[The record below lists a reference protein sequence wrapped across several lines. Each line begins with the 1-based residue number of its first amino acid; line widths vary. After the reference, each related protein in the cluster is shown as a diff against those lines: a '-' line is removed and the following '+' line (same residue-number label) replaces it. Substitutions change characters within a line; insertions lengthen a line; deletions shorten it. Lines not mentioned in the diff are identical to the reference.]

1 MWYRGHFSLRISEI
15 TLDKYVKIGQA
26 DLKAFLGGIPMKN
39 YPKQIKNTLCT
50 VIRNM
55 AKHPEDFCRCPEK
68 DFTRNRKLPLEKVLA
83 LLVKMGGHS
92 LRNEMLDC
100 LDFKEM
106 PASVSALVQQRSKIL
121 PEAMEY
127 LFREFTNR
135 GHEPKT
141 YKEYRL
147 LAVDGSDLQFTANP
161 NDPLSYF
168 PGANGQ
174 KPYSI
179 LHMNALY
186 DLNSNLYLDA
196 VVQKRR
202 AANENAALVSM
213 VDRSEIHGPVIL
225 TADRGYESY
234 NTLEHIA
241 RKGWKYVIRLRES
254 KGIVSALSLPN
265 GDFDMPVQLFL
276 TRKQGKKLKEL
287 QKDYP
292 GQYRFLPIN
301 VNFDYLP
308 WGTDGFYPFSFRIVR
323 FKISEDSTETLIT
336 NLDSDSFS
344 ADELKRLYHLRWSIE
359 TSFRQLKYTIGLSL
373 FQSKKVEYI
382 TQEIFARLTMYN
394 FCELIT
400 SHVVIQNKR
409 RKYVYQTNFAAAVHI
424 CRQFLR
430 GAVSPPKV
438 EALIEQQVIPI
449 RPGRSTPRKTK
460 NIKFNSFFYRI
471 A

>member
-1 MWYRGHFSLRISEI
+1 
-15 TLDKYVKIGQA
+15 
-26 DLKAFLGGIPMKN
+26 MKN
-39 YPKQIKNTLCT
+39 YPKHINNTLRS
-50 VIRNM
+50 VIREM

-68 DFTRNRKLPLEKVLA
+68 DFTRNRKLPFEKLLT

-92 LRNEMLDC
+92 LRDEMLDC
-100 LDFKEM
+100 LDFKAT
-106 PASVSALVQQRSKIL
+106 PATVSALVQQRCKLL
-121 PEAMEY
+121 PEALEY
-127 LFREFTNR
+127 LFREFTDR
-135 GHEPKT
+135 CHKPKL
-141 YKEYRL
+141 YKGYRL

-168 PGANGQ
+168 PGVNGQ
-174 KPYSI
+174 KPYSF
-179 LHMNALY
+179 LHLNALY

-213 VDRSEIHGPVIL
+213 VDRSEISGPVIL

-234 NTLEHIA
+234 NTLEHI
-241 RKGWKYVIRLRES
+241 RKKGWHFLIRLRES
-254 KGIVSALSLPN
+254 KGIISSLSLPE

-276 TRKQGKKLKEL
+276 TRKQTKKLKEL
-287 QKDYP
+287 QKEFP
-292 GQYRFLPIN
+292 GKYRFLPTN
-301 VNFDYLP
+301 ANFDYLP
-308 WGTDGFYPFSFRIVR
+308 WGTDGLYPFSFRIVR

-336 NLDSDSFS
+336 NLDKDSFP
-344 ADELKRLYHLRWSIE
+344 AEELKRLYHLRWDIE
-359 TSFRQLKYTIGLSL
+359 TSFRHLKYTIGLSL

-400 SHVVIQNKR
+400 SHVIIQNKR
-409 RKYVYQTNFAAAVHI
+409 RKYVYQTNFTAAVHI

-438 EALIEQQVIPI
+438 EALIEQQVVPI
-449 RPGRSTPRKTK
+449 RPGRSTPRKAK
-460 NIKFNSFFYRI
+460 NIKFNGFLYRI

>member
-1 MWYRGHFSLRISEI
+1 MRISEI

>member
-1 MWYRGHFSLRISEI
+1 
-15 TLDKYVKIGQA
+15 
-26 DLKAFLGGIPMKN
+26 MKN
-39 YPKQIKNTLCT
+39 YPKHIKNALHS
-50 VIRNM
+50 VIRDM
-55 AKHPEDFCRCPEK
+55 ATHPEDFCRCPGK
-68 DFTRNRKLPLEKVLA
+68 DFTRDRKLPFKKLLT
-83 LLVKMGGHS
+83 LLVTMGGHS
-92 LRNEMLDC
+92 LRDEMLDC
-100 LDFKEM
+100 LGSKGS
-106 PASVSALVQQRSKIL
+106 PVSVSALVQRRSKLL
-121 PEAMEY
+121 PEALEY
-127 LFREFTNR
+127 LFHEFTSRCHN
-135 GHEPKT
+135 PKL
-141 YKEYRL
+141 YKGYRL

-168 PGANGQ
+168 PGVNGQ
-174 KPYSI
+174 KPYSF
-179 LHMNALY
+179 LHLNALY
-186 DLNSNLYLDA
+186 DLGSNLYLDA

-213 VDRSEIHGPVIL
+213 VDRSEISGPVIL

-241 RKGWKYVIRLRES
+241 RKGWKYLIRLRES
-254 KGIVSALSLPN
+254 KGIISSLSLPE

-276 TRKQGKKLKEL
+276 TRKQNKKLKDL
-287 QKDYP
+287 QKEYP
-292 GQYRFLPIN
+292 GKYRFLPTN
-301 VNFDYLP
+301 VNLDYFP
-308 WGTDGFYPFSFRIVR
+308 WGSEGFYPISFRIVR

-336 NLDSDSFS
+336 NLDRDSFP
-344 ADELKRLYHLRWSIE
+344 AEELKHLYHLRWGIE

-409 RKYVYQTNFAAAVHI
+409 RKYVYQTNFTAAVHI

-438 EALIEQQVIPI
+438 EALIAQQVVPI
-449 RPGRSTPRKTK
+449 RPGRSTPRRTK
-460 NIKFNSFFYRI
+460 NIKFNGFFYRI

>member
-1 MWYRGHFSLRISEI
+1 
-15 TLDKYVKIGQA
+15 
-26 DLKAFLGGIPMKN
+26 MKN
-39 YPKQIKNTLCT
+39 YPKRIKNTLHS
-50 VIRNM
+50 VIRDM
-55 AKHPEDFCRCPEK
+55 AKHPEIFCRCPEK
-68 DFTRNRKLPLEKVLA
+68 DFTRNRKLPLEKVLT

-92 LRNEMLDC
+92 LRDEMLDC
-100 LDFKEM
+100 IDFEEM
-106 PASVSALVQQRSKIL
+106 PATVSALVQQRNKLL
-121 PEAMEY
+121 PEALEY

-135 GHEPKT
+135 CHNPKT
-141 YKEYRL
+141 YKGYRL

-174 KPYSI
+174 KPYSF
-179 LHMNALY
+179 LHLNALY
-186 DLNSNLYLDA
+186 DLSSNLYLDA

-213 VDRSEIHGPVIL
+213 VDRSGIGEPVII

-234 NTLEHIA
+234 NTLEHIVQ
-241 RKGWKYVIRLRES
+241 KGWKYLIRLRES
-254 KGIVSALSLPN
+254 KGIISSLSLPKR
-265 GDFDMPVQLFL
+265 DFDMPVQLFL
-276 TRKQGKKLKEL
+276 TRKQTKELKEL
-287 QKDYP
+287 QKEFP
-292 GQYRFLPIN
+292 GMYRFLPIN

-323 FKISEDSTETLIT
+323 FKISEDSPETLIT
-336 NLDSDSFS
+336 NLDRNSFPVE
-344 ADELKRLYHLRWSIE
+344 ELKHLYHLRWGIE

-409 RKYVYQTNFAAAVHI
+409 RKYVYQTNFTAAVHI

-430 GAVSPPKV
+430 GDVSPPKV
-438 EALIEQQVIPI
+438 EALIEQQVVPI
-449 RPGRSTPRKTK
+449 RPGRSTPRKAK
-460 NIKFNSFFYRI
+460 NIKFNGFFYRI

>member
-1 MWYRGHFSLRISEI
+1 
-15 TLDKYVKIGQA
+15 
-26 DLKAFLGGIPMKN
+26 MKN
-39 YPKQIKNTLCT
+39 YPKHINNTLRS
-50 VIRNM
+50 VIREM
-55 AKHPEDFCRCPEK
+55 AKHPEDFCHRPGK
-68 DFTRNRKLPLEKVLA
+68 DFTRDRKLPFEKLLT

-92 LRNEMLDC
+92 LRDEMLDC
-100 LDFKEM
+100 LDFEDM
-106 PASVSALVQQRSKIL
+106 PATVSALVQQRCKLL
-121 PEAMEY
+121 PEALEY
-127 LFREFTNR
+127 LFREFTDR
-135 GHEPKT
+135 CHKPKL
-141 YKEYRL
+141 YKGYRL

-168 PGANGQ
+168 PGVNGQ
-174 KPYSI
+174 KPYSF
-179 LHMNALY
+179 LHLNALY

-213 VDRSEIHGPVIL
+213 VDRSEISGPVIL

-234 NTLEHIA
+234 NTLEHI
-241 RKGWKYVIRLRES
+241 RKKGWHFLIRLRES
-254 KGIVSALSLPN
+254 KGIISSLSLPE

-276 TRKQGKKLKEL
+276 TRKQTKKLKEL
-287 QKDYP
+287 QKEFP
-292 GQYRFLPIN
+292 GKYRFLPTN
-301 VNFDYLP
+301 ANFDYLP
-308 WGTDGFYPFSFRIVR
+308 WGMDGLYPFSFRIVR

-336 NLDSDSFS
+336 NLDKDSFP
-344 ADELKRLYHLRWSIE
+344 AEELKRLYHLRWDIE
-359 TSFRQLKYTIGLSL
+359 TSFRHLKYTIGLSL

-400 SHVVIQNKR
+400 SHVIIQNKR

-438 EALIEQQVIPI
+438 EALIEQQVVPI
-449 RPGRSTPRKTK
+449 RPGRSTPRKAK
-460 NIKFNSFFYRI
+460 NIKFNGFLYRI

>member
-1 MWYRGHFSLRISEI
+1 
-15 TLDKYVKIGQA
+15 
-26 DLKAFLGGIPMKN
+26 MKN
-39 YPKQIKNTLCT
+39 YPKHINNTLRS
-50 VIRNM
+50 VIREM

-68 DFTRNRKLPLEKVLA
+68 DFTRNRKLPFEKLLT

-92 LRNEMLDC
+92 LRDEMLDC
-100 LDFKEM
+100 LDFKAT
-106 PASVSALVQQRSKIL
+106 PATVSALVQQRCKLL
-121 PEAMEY
+121 PEALEY
-127 LFREFTNR
+127 LFREFTDR
-135 GHEPKT
+135 CHKPKL
-141 YKEYRL
+141 YKGYRL

-168 PGANGQ
+168 PGVNGQ
-174 KPYSI
+174 KPYSF
-179 LHMNALY
+179 LHLNALY

-213 VDRSEIHGPVIL
+213 VDRSEISGPVIL

-234 NTLEHIA
+234 NTLEHI
-241 RKGWKYVIRLRES
+241 RKKGWHFLIRLRES
-254 KGIVSALSLPN
+254 NGIISSLSLPE

-276 TRKQGKKLKEL
+276 TRKQTKKLKEL
-287 QKDYP
+287 QKEFP
-292 GQYRFLPIN
+292 GKYRFLPTN
-301 VNFDYLP
+301 ANFDYLP
-308 WGTDGFYPFSFRIVR
+308 WGTDGLYPFSFRIVR

-336 NLDSDSFS
+336 NLDKDSFP
-344 ADELKRLYHLRWSIE
+344 AEELKRLYHLRWDIE
-359 TSFRQLKYTIGLSL
+359 TSFRHLKYTIGLSL

-400 SHVVIQNKR
+400 SHVVIQKKR
-409 RKYVYQTNFAAAVHI
+409 GKHVYQTNFTAAVHI

-438 EALIEQQVIPI
+438 EALIEQQVVPI
-449 RPGRSTPRKTK
+449 RPGRSTPRKAK
-460 NIKFNSFFYRI
+460 NIKFNGFLYRI

>member
-1 MWYRGHFSLRISEI
+1 
-15 TLDKYVKIGQA
+15 
-26 DLKAFLGGIPMKN
+26 
-39 YPKQIKNTLCT
+39 
-50 VIRNM
+50 M
-55 AKHPEDFCRCPEK
+55 AKHPEDFCCSPGK
-68 DFTRNRKLPLEKVLA
+68 DFTRDRKLPFEMLLT
-83 LLVKMGGHS
+83 LLVKMGGRS
-92 LRNEMLDC
+92 LRDEMLDC
-100 LDFKEM
+100 IDFEEM
-106 PASVSALVQQRSKIL
+106 PATVSALVQQRNKLL
-121 PEAMEY
+121 PEALEY

-135 GHEPKT
+135 SHNPKT
-141 YKEYRL
+141 YKGYRL

-168 PGANGQ
+168 PGVNGQ
-174 KPYSI
+174 KPYSF
-179 LHMNALY
+179 LHLNALY
-186 DLNSNLYLDA
+186 DLSSNLYLDA

-213 VDRSEIHGPVIL
+213 VDRSGIDEPVII

-241 RKGWKYVIRLRES
+241 RKGWKYLIRLRES
-254 KGIVSALSLPN
+254 KGIISSLSLPE

-276 TRKQGKKLKEL
+276 TRKQTKKLKEL
-287 QKDYP
+287 QKEFP
-292 GQYRFLPIN
+292 GMYRFLPIN

-323 FKISEDSTETLIT
+323 FKISEGSTETLIT
-336 NLDSDSFS
+336 NLDRNSFP
-344 ADELKRLYHLRWSIE
+344 AEELKHLYHLRWGIE

-382 TQEIFARLTMYN
+382 TQEVFARLTMYN

-409 RKYVYQTNFAAAVHI
+409 RKYVYQTNFTAAVHI

-430 GAVSPPKV
+430 GDIAPPKV
-438 EALIEQQVIPI
+438 ADLISSNLVPI
-449 RPGRSTPRKTK
+449 RPGRSTPRKAK
-460 NIKFNSFFYRI
+460 NIKFNGFFYRV

>member
-1 MWYRGHFSLRISEI
+1 
-15 TLDKYVKIGQA
+15 
-26 DLKAFLGGIPMKN
+26 MKN
-39 YPKQIKNTLCT
+39 YPKQIKNTLYS
-50 VIRNM
+50 VIRDM
-55 AKHPEDFCRCPEK
+55 AKHPENFCRSPGK
-68 DFTRNRKLPLEKVLA
+68 DFTRNRKLPFKNLLT

-92 LRNEMLDC
+92 LRDEMLDC
-100 LDFKEM
+100 LEFKEL
-106 PASVSALVQQRSKIL
+106 PASVSALVQQRSKLL
-121 PEAMEY
+121 PEALEY

-135 GHEPKT
+135 CHKPKL

-168 PGANGQ
+168 PGVNGQ
-174 KPYSI
+174 KPYSF
-179 LHMNALY
+179 LHLNTLY

-213 VDRSEIHGPVIL
+213 VDRSQIRDPVIL

-234 NTLEHIA
+234 NTLEHIS
-241 RKGWKYVIRLRES
+241 RKGWKYLIRLRET
-254 KGIVSALSLPN
+254 KGIISALSLPD
-265 GDFDMPVQLFL
+265 GDFDMPVQLYL
-276 TRKQGKKLKEL
+276 SRKQDKKLREL
-287 QKDYP
+287 QKQYP
-292 GQYRFLPIN
+292 GIYRFLPTN
-301 VNFDYLP
+301 VNLDYFP
-308 WGTDGFYPFSFRIVR
+308 WGSGGFFPVSFRIVR
-323 FKISEDSTETLIT
+323 FKISDDSWETLIT
-336 NLDSDSFS
+336 NLDKDSFS
-344 ADELKRLYHLRWSIE
+344 SDELKQLYRLRWGIE

-400 SHVVIQNKR
+400 SHVVIQNKS
-409 RKYVYQTNFAAAVHI
+409 RKYVYQTNFTAAVHI

-430 GAVSPPKV
+430 GSVAPPKV
-438 EALIEQQVIPI
+438 ADLIKSQVVPI
-449 RPGRSTPRKTK
+449 RPGRSTPRRTK
-460 NIKFNSFFYRI
+460 NIKFNGFFYRI

>member
-1 MWYRGHFSLRISEI
+1 
-15 TLDKYVKIGQA
+15 
-26 DLKAFLGGIPMKN
+26 MKN
-39 YPKQIKNTLCT
+39 YPKRIKNTLHS
-50 VIRNM
+50 VIRDM
-55 AKHPEDFCRCPEK
+55 AKHPENFCRCPEK
-68 DFTRNRKLPLEKVLA
+68 DFTRNRKLPLEKVLT

-92 LRNEMLDC
+92 LRDEMLDC
-100 LDFKEM
+100 IDFEEM
-106 PASVSALVQQRSKIL
+106 PATVSALVQQRNKLL
-121 PEAMEY
+121 PEALDY

-135 GHEPKT
+135 CHDPKT
-141 YKEYRL
+141 YKGYRL

-174 KPYSI
+174 KPYSF
-179 LHMNALY
+179 LHLNALY
-186 DLNSNLYLDA
+186 DLSSNLYLDA

-213 VDRSEIHGPVIL
+213 VDRSGIDEPVII

-241 RKGWKYVIRLRES
+241 RKGWKYLIRLRES
-254 KGIVSALSLPN
+254 KGILSSLSLPE

-276 TRKQGKKLKEL
+276 TRKQTKKLKEL
-287 QKDYP
+287 QKEFP
-292 GQYRFLPIN
+292 GMYRFLPIH

-323 FKISEDSTETLIT
+323 FKISDGSTETLIT
-336 NLDSDSFS
+336 NLDRNSFP
-344 ADELKRLYHLRWSIE
+344 AEELKHLYHLRWGIE

-400 SHVVIQNKR
+400 SHVVIQKKR
-409 RKYVYQTNFAAAVHI
+409 RKYVYQTNFTAAVHI

-430 GAVSPPKV
+430 GDIAPPKV
-438 EALIEQQVIPI
+438 ADLISSNLVPI
-449 RPGRSTPRKTK
+449 RPGRSTPRKAK
-460 NIKFNSFFYRI
+460 NIKFNGFFYRV

>member
-1 MWYRGHFSLRISEI
+1 
-15 TLDKYVKIGQA
+15 
-26 DLKAFLGGIPMKN
+26 MKN
-39 YPKQIKNTLCT
+39 YPKHINNTLRS
-50 VIRNM
+50 VIREM

-68 DFTRNRKLPLEKVLA
+68 DFTRNRKLPFEKLLT

-92 LRNEMLDC
+92 LRDEMLDC
-100 LDFKEM
+100 LDFKAT
-106 PASVSALVQQRSKIL
+106 PATVSALVQQRCKLL
-121 PEAMEY
+121 PEALEY
-127 LFREFTNR
+127 LFREFTDR
-135 GHEPKT
+135 CHKPKL
-141 YKEYRL
+141 YKGYRL

-168 PGANGQ
+168 PGVNGQ
-174 KPYSI
+174 KPYSF
-179 LHMNALY
+179 LHLNALY

-213 VDRSEIHGPVIL
+213 VDRSEISGPVIL

-234 NTLEHIA
+234 NTLEHI
-241 RKGWKYVIRLRES
+241 RKKGWHFLIRLRES
-254 KGIVSALSLPN
+254 KGIISSLSLPE

-276 TRKQGKKLKEL
+276 TRKQNKKLKEL
-287 QKDYP
+287 QKEFP
-292 GQYRFLPIN
+292 GKYRFLPTN
-301 VNFDYLP
+301 ANFDYLP
-308 WGTDGFYPFSFRIVR
+308 WGTDGLYPFSFRIVR

-336 NLDSDSFS
+336 NLDKDSFP
-344 ADELKRLYHLRWSIE
+344 AEELKRLYHLRWDIE
-359 TSFRQLKYTIGLSL
+359 TSFRHLKYTIGLSL

-438 EALIEQQVIPI
+438 EALIEQQVVPI
-449 RPGRSTPRKTK
+449 RPGRSTPRKAK
-460 NIKFNSFFYRI
+460 NIKFNGFLYRI

>member
-1 MWYRGHFSLRISEI
+1 
-15 TLDKYVKIGQA
+15 
-26 DLKAFLGGIPMKN
+26 MKN
-39 YPKQIKNTLCT
+39 YPKHIKNTLLS
-50 VIRNM
+50 VIHDM
-55 AKHPEDFCRCPEK
+55 AKHPEDFCCCPGK
-68 DFTRNRKLPLEKVLA
+68 DFTRDRTLPFEMLLT
-83 LLVKMGGHS
+83 LLVKMGGRS
-92 LRNEMLDC
+92 LRDEMLDC
-100 LDFKEM
+100 IDFEEM
-106 PASVSALVQQRSKIL
+106 PATVSALVQQRNKLL
-121 PEAMEY
+121 PEALEY

-135 GHEPKT
+135 SHNPKT
-141 YKEYRL
+141 YKGYRL

-174 KPYSI
+174 KPYSF
-179 LHMNALY
+179 LHLNALY
-186 DLNSNLYLDA
+186 DLSSNLYLDA

-213 VDRSEIHGPVIL
+213 VDRSGIGEPVII

-241 RKGWKYVIRLRES
+241 RKGWKYLIRLRES
-254 KGIVSALSLPN
+254 KGIISSLSLPE

-276 TRKQGKKLKEL
+276 TRKQTKKLKEL
-287 QKDYP
+287 QKEFP
-292 GQYRFLPIN
+292 GMYRFLPIN

-323 FKISEDSTETLIT
+323 FKISEGSTETLIT
-336 NLDSDSFS
+336 NLDRNSFP
-344 ADELKRLYHLRWSIE
+344 AEELKHLYHLRWGIE

-382 TQEIFARLTMYN
+382 TQEVFARLTMYN

-409 RKYVYQTNFAAAVHI
+409 RKYVYRTHFTAAVHI

-430 GAVSPPKV
+430 GAVPPPKV
-438 EALIEQQVIPI
+438 EALIEQQVVPI
-449 RPGRSTPRKTK
+449 RPGRSTPRKAK
-460 NIKFNSFFYRI
+460 NIKFNGFFYRI

>member
-1 MWYRGHFSLRISEI
+1 
-15 TLDKYVKIGQA
+15 
-26 DLKAFLGGIPMKN
+26 MKN
-39 YPKQIKNTLCT
+39 YPKRIKNTLHA
-50 VIRNM
+50 VIRDM
-55 AKHPEDFCRCPEK
+55 AKHPENFCRCPEK
-68 DFTRNRKLPLEKVLA
+68 DFTRNRKLPLEKILA

-92 LRNEMLDC
+92 LRDEMLDC
-100 LDFKEM
+100 IDFEEI
-106 PASVSALVQQRSKIL
+106 PATVSALVQQRNKLL
-121 PEAMEY
+121 PEALEY

-135 GHEPKT
+135 CHNPKT
-141 YKEYRL
+141 YKGYRL
-147 LAVDGSDLQFTANP
+147 LAVNGSDLQFTANP

-168 PGANGQ
+168 SGVNGQ
-174 KPYSI
+174 KSYSF
-179 LHMNALY
+179 LHLNALY

-202 AANENAALVSM
+202 AANENAALVCM
-213 VDRSEIHGPVIL
+213 VDRSGISEPVII

-241 RKGWKYVIRLRES
+241 RKGWKYLIRLRES
-254 KGIVSALSLPN
+254 KGIISSLSLPE
-265 GDFDMPVQLFL
+265 GDFDMSVQLFL
-276 TRKQGKKLKEL
+276 TRKQTKKLKEL
-287 QKDYP
+287 QKEFP
-292 GQYRFLPIN
+292 GKYRFLPTN

-308 WGTDGFYPFSFRIVR
+308 WGTDGFYPISFRIVR
-323 FKISEDSTETLIT
+323 FKISDDSTETLIT
-336 NLDSDSFS
+336 NLDKDSFPS
-344 ADELKRLYHLRWSIE
+344 DELKHLYHLRWGIE

-409 RKYVYQTNFAAAVHI
+409 RKYVYQTNFTAAVHI

-438 EALIEQQVIPI
+438 EALIKTQVVPI
-449 RPGRSTPRKTK
+449 RPGRSTPRKAK
-460 NIKFNSFFYRI
+460 NIKFNGFFYRI